1 MYALSKDK
9 KNGFLSFFF
18 QINIQGQ
25 ETERNTLKEYK
36 KSLIFKLLSLFSLL
50 MSTSSPPIDSDSLSE
65 TIKSSDKIRQK
76 VDDRHWQ
83 LFETRL
89 KNPSSPIRKE
99 NYTKS
104 NNYRIIDRFKKFD
117 QPQLPIEPDQR
128 WKTFCSQL
136 TNKSNETNRLM
147 SIFHNVWIKNWNTTQ
162 DQPKTKLISNE
173 NNFFKHLSPNEHDKK
188 KISSILHQ
196 NI

>member
-1 MYALSKDK
+1 LYALSKDK

-50 MSTSSPPIDSDSLSE
+50 MSTSSPQIDSDSLSE

-89 KNPSSPIRKE
+89 KNSSSPNRKE

-128 WKTFCSQL
+128 WKIFCSQL

>member
-50 MSTSSPPIDSDSLSE
+50 MSTSSPQIDSDSLSE

-89 KNPSSPIRKE
+89 KNSSSPNRKE

-128 WKTFCSQL
+128 WKIFCSQL